1 MKLRERVV
9 EARLRRGLISEQQSG
24 FVARTTHA
32 MFALRVLMEV
42 RKSFTVVFLNLENAC
57 VRVPRI
63 GNIDIA

>member
-42 RKSFTVVFLNLENAC
+42 Y
-57 VRVPRI
+57 I
-63 GNIDIA
+63 GGQKQLHCCLVGSRERMC